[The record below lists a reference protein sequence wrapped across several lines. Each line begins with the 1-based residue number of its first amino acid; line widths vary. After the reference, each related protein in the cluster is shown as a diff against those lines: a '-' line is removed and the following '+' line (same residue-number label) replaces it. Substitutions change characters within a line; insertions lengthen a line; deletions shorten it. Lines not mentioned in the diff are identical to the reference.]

1 MIFEN
6 SLVGLMTSYYQIAAK
21 YNKIISYNDIV
32 NITIRFGL

>member
-1 MIFEN
+1 MLSGFDDLI
-6 SLVGLMTSYYQIAAK
+6 YQIAVK